1 MPVSVNVEF
10 DLEKGAVPL
19 NTQKEVPASRQQTFK
34 LEMNT
39 KDLVLALVH
48 EQLNYT

>member
-19 NTQKEVPASRQQTFK
+19 NTLKEVPAIETA
-34 LEMNT
+34 
-39 KDLVLALVH
+39 DL
-48 EQLNYT
+48 QP